1 MLFNSFPFL
10 IFFAAFLLAYRLAPR
25 RARIPLLLA
34 ASLLFYSLWIPAY
47 VLLLIFEIGVNWL
60 LLRAIARGPRPR
72 IALAASIT
80 FTLSLLAYFKYAAFL
95 VASVSPLMERLLGSH
110 PVLSEILL
118 PLGISFYSF
127 NILGLAIDTA
137 RGREGEPPR
146 LAHYAL
152 FIVFFPHLIAG
163 PILRG
168 RDFLPQLAQ
177 GERMTPGRTR
187 RGLWLLA
194 SGIGKKM
201 ILGDFVLAPFVTD
214 VFTSPGVASAP
225 VHWLALYS
233 FAFQIYFDFAGYT
246 DMARGLACL
255 LGYELPVNFIEP
267 YLSRSPAEF
276 WRRWHITLS
285 SWLRDYL
292 YVPLG
297 GNRRGRVRTYVN
309 LLATMLLG
317 GLWHGAGWNF
327 LVWGGL
333 HGLLLVVHRAF
344 AGRSAAAEAPRS
356 WRDAPK
362 VVVCFHAVILPWVFF
377 RADSFA
383 DATAFL
389 AGLFTGGLGEPWPAL
404 QTLAVAA
411 CFGLHGLERYAR
423 PRLARL
429 RAALGDGPIGGLV
442 EGLAFGT
449 LVALAIAA
457 SGIGAEFIYFQ
468 F

>member
-10 IFFAAFLLAYRLAPR
+10 IFFLVFLLAYRLSPA

-34 ASLLFYSLWIPAY
+34 ASLLFYALWVPVY
-47 VLLLIFEIGVNWL
+47 LLLLALEILVNWW
-60 LLRAIARGPRPR
+60 LLRGIARGPRPR
-72 IALAASIT
+72 LALAASIG
-80 FTLSLLAYFKYAAFL
+80 FTLGLLAYFKYAAFL
-95 VASVSPLMERLLGSH
+95 VASASPLLERLLGTH

-127 NILGLAIDTA
+127 NILALAIDTA
-137 RGREGEPPR
+137 RGREGEPPS

-152 FIVFFPHLIAG
+152 FIAFFPHLIAG

-168 RDFLPQLAQ
+168 RDFLPQLAL
-177 GERMTPGRTR
+177 GERMDPARTR
-187 RGLWLLA
+187 RGLWLIA
-194 SGIGKKM
+194 SGVGKKM

-214 VFTSPGVASAP
+214 VFASPGVANAP

-255 LGYELPVNFIEP
+255 LGYELPVNFLEP

-276 WRRWHITLS
+276 WRRWHVTLS
-285 SWLRDYL
+285 TWLRDYL

-297 GNRRGRVRTYVN
+297 GNRRGRARTYVN
-309 LLATMLLG
+309 LMATMLLG

-327 LVWGGL
+327 LIWGGL

-344 AGRSAAAEAPRS
+344 AGRPTQQDAPLA

-362 VVVCFHAVILPWVFF
+362 IALCFHAVILPWVFF
-377 RADSFA
+377 RAASFE
-383 DATAFL
+383 DALAFL
-389 AGLFTGGLGEPWPAL
+389 GGLCSPRWGDWPAQ
-404 QTLAVAA
+404 QTLAVLV
-411 CFGLHGLERYAR
+411 CLGLHGLERFAR

-429 RAALGDGPIGGLV
+429 RAALGDGPVGGLV
-442 EGLAFGT
+442 EGLAFGA

-457 SGIGAEFIYFQ
+457 SGTGAEFIYFQ

>member
-10 IFFAAFLLAYRLAPR
+10 IFFAAFLLAYRVAPR

-34 ASLLFYSLWIPAY
+34 ASLLFYALWVPAY
-47 VLLLIFEIGVNWL
+47 LLLLLFEIGVNWL

-72 IALAASIT
+72 IALAASIA

-95 VASVSPLMERLLGSH
+95 VASVSPLVERLLGTH

-127 NILGLAIDTA
+127 NILALAIDTA
-137 RGREGEPPR
+137 RGREGKPPS

-168 RDFLPQLAQ
+168 RDFLPQLAL
-177 GERMTPGRTR
+177 GERMAPERTR
-187 RGLWLLA
+187 RGLWLIA
-194 SGIGKKM
+194 SGIAKKM
-201 ILGDFVLAPFVTD
+201 ILGDFVLAPFVND
-214 VFTSPGVASAP
+214 IFSNVGVASAP

-255 LGYELPVNFIEP
+255 LGYELPVNFREP

-276 WRRWHITLS
+276 WRRWHVTLS
-285 SWLRDYL
+285 TWLRDYL

-297 GNRRGRVRTYVN
+297 GNRRGRVRTYLN
-309 LLATMLLG
+309 LLVTMLLG

-327 LVWGGL
+327 LVWGGI

-344 AGRSAAAEAPRS
+344 AGRSAVAEAPIS

-362 VVVCFHAVILPWVFF
+362 IVLCFHAVILPWVFF

-383 DATAFL
+383 DAMAFL
-389 AGLFTGGLGEPWPAL
+389 AGLFSDRWGPWPAL
-404 QTLAVAA
+404 QTLAVAV

-423 PRLARL
+423 PRLERL
-429 RAALGDGPIGGLV
+429 RSALGDGPIGGLV

-457 SGIGAEFIYFQ
+457 SGTGAEFIYFQ

>member
-1 MLFNSFPFL
+1 MLFNSFSFL
-10 IFFAAFLLAYRLAPR
+10 IFFAVFLLAYRVVPQRPR
-25 RARIPLLLA
+25 IALLLA

-47 VLLLIFEIGVNWL
+47 LLLLLFEIGVNWL
-60 LLRAIARGPRPR
+60 LLRAIAHGPRPR
-72 IALAASIT
+72 IALAASIV
-80 FTLSLLAYFKYAAFL
+80 FTLSVLAYFKYAAFL
-95 VASVSPLMERLLGSH
+95 VAGVSPLLERLLGAQ

-127 NILGLAIDTA
+127 NILALAIDTA
-137 RGREGEPPR
+137 RGREGEPPS

-168 RDFLPQLAQ
+168 RDFLPQLAH
-177 GERMTPGRTR
+177 GERMTPERTR
-187 RGLWLLA
+187 RGLWLIA
-194 SGIGKKM
+194 SGIAKKM
-201 ILGDFVLAPFVTD
+201 ILGDFMLAPFVTD
-214 VFTSPGVASAP
+214 VFASPGVASAP

-255 LGYELPVNFIEP
+255 LGYELPVNFLEP

-276 WRRWHITLS
+276 WRRWHVTLS
-285 SWLRDYL
+285 TWLRDYL

-297 GNRRGRVRTYVN
+297 GNRRGRVRTYAN
-309 LLATMLLG
+309 LLVTMLLG

-333 HGLLLVVHRAF
+333 HGLLLALHRAF
-344 AGRSAAAEAPRS
+344 AGRSAADAPVA

-362 VVVCFHAVILPWVFF
+362 IILCFHAVILPWVFF
-377 RADSFA
+377 RANGFA
-383 DATAFL
+383 DAVAFL
-389 AGLFTGGLGEPWPAL
+389 AGLFTGSWLEPWPAL
-404 QTLAVAA
+404 QTLAVAS
-411 CFGLHGLERYAR
+411 CFALHGLERWGR

-429 RAALGDGPIGGLV
+429 RAALGDGPVGGLV

-457 SGIGAEFIYFQ
+457 SGTGAEFIYFQ